1 MKWIYLYRKAISPDE
16 IIEPDRLYSYYY
28 RITAPELTP
37 ELVKMALDV
46 VLVHFP
52 EIVNMVLWGEPLK
65 RDVEFSLKFREPSE
79 FIGKPH
85 NEFLVQIENFAA
97 SHYVYLDLLEVAIW
111 LPRFPWWLLGI
122 GAALTLITIGAEVKK
137 KKGG

>member
-1 MKWIYLYRKAISPDE
+1 
-16 IIEPDRLYSYYY
+16 LYSYYY

-46 VLVHFP
+46 ILAHFP
-52 EIVNMVLWGEPLK
+52 EITNMVLWGEPLK
-65 RDVEFSLKFREPSE
+65 EDVEFSLKFREPSE

-85 NEFLVQIENFAA
+85 DEFLVQIENFAA
-97 SHYVYLDLLEVAIW
+97 SHYVYLDLLEVAIF
-111 LPRFPWWLLGI
+111 LPRFPWWLWLCFLGI
-122 GAALTLITIGAEVKK
+122 AGVAVGTAVKE

>member
-1 MKWIYLYRKAISPDE
+1 MRFLYRHKISPSD
-16 IIEPDRLYSYYY
+16 IIAPDTVYSYTY

-52 EIVNMVLWGEPLK
+52 EITNMVLWGEPLK
-65 RDVEFSLKFREPSE
+65 RDVEFSLKFDKSSS
-79 FIGKPH
+79 FIGETH
-85 NEFLVQIENFAA
+85 TLFSLQIEDFAA
-97 SHYVYLDLLEVAIW
+97 SHYVYLDLLEVAVF
-111 LPRFPWWLLGI
+111 LPRFPWWLLACFLGI
-122 GAALTLITIGAEVKK
+122 GGIAVAVAIKK

>member
-1 MKWIYLYRKAISPDE
+1 MKWIYLYRKKISPDE

-28 RITAPELTP
+28 RITAPELSP

-52 EIVNMVLWGEPLK
+52 EIVNMVLWDEPLK

-97 SHYVYLDLLEVAIW
+97 SHYVYLDLLEAAVF
-111 LPRFPWWLLGI
+111 LPRWPWWLLGI
-122 GAALTLITIGAEVKK
+122 GAALAAITIGAEVKK
-137 KKGG
+137 RKGG